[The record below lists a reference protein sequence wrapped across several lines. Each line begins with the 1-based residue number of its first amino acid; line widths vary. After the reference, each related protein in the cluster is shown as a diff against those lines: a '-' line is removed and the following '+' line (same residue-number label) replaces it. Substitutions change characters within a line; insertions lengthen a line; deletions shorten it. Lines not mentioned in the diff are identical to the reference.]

1 MLDAQPLSASLG
13 AAIDGI
19 QLTGCSNNEQVA
31 SILAAL
37 DEYGVLQFR
46 GQSLSAAALR
56 DFTAEIGPLF
66 RHHADEGVLFADG
79 IPEVLEMRKE
89 PDGVRLFGGS
99 DWHADVTFQPIRGYV
114 SVLHALII
122 PPCGGDTAF
131 ASTARAFEALSPAMR
146 DMLRGLRAV
155 HNYYGPTGE
164 SVEGLN
170 ASHPV
175 VYANPRTGRES
186 IYLNRMFVTHFEG
199 MTCEESRPL
208 VDFLAKHITRPE
220 FTCRVQWEEGQVVMW
235 DNFSTLHYPINDFTG
250 QRRLLIRCTAL
261 EGQLAE

>member
-1 MLDAQPLSASLG
+1 MLDVQPLSASLG
-13 AAIDGI
+13 AAVDGI
-19 QLTGCSNNEQVA
+19 QLTGRSNNEQMA
-31 SILAAL
+31 SILTAL

-56 DFTAEIGPLF
+56 DLTAGIGPLF

-99 DWHADVTFQPIRGYV
+99 DWHADVTFQPMRGYV

-122 PPCGGDTAF
+122 PPFGGDTAF
-131 ASTARAFEALSPAMR
+131 ASTVRAFEALSPAMQ

-155 HNYYGPTGE
+155 HNYYGPMGE
-164 SVEGLN
+164 TVDGLN
-170 ASHPV
+170 AVHPV
-175 VYANPRTGRES
+175 VYVNPRTGHES

-199 MTCEESRPL
+199 MTSEESRPL
-208 VDFLAKHITRPE
+208 IDFLDKHMTRPE
-220 FTCRVQWEEGQVVMW
+220 FTCRIQWEVGQVVMW
-235 DNFSTLHYPINDFTG
+235 NNFSTLHYPINDFSG
-250 QRRLLIRCTAL
+250 ERRLLIRCTAL
-261 EGQLAE
+261 EGEAA

>member
-1 MLDAQPLSASLG
+1 MLDVQPLSASLG
-13 AAIDGI
+13 AAVDGI
-19 QLTGCSNNEQVA
+19 QLTGRSNNEQMA
-31 SILAAL
+31 SILTAL

-56 DFTAEIGPLF
+56 DLTAGIGPLF

-99 DWHADVTFQPIRGYV
+99 DWHADVTFQPMRGYV

-131 ASTARAFEALSPAMR
+131 ASTVRAFEALSPAMQ

-155 HNYYGPTGE
+155 HNYHGPMGE
-164 SVEGLN
+164 TVDGLN
-170 ASHPV
+170 AVHPV
-175 VYANPRTGRES
+175 VYVNPRTSHEI

-199 MTCEESRPL
+199 MTSEESRPL
-208 VDFLAKHITRPE
+208 IDFLDKHMTRPE
-220 FTCRVQWEEGQVVMW
+220 FTCRIQWEVGQVVMW
-235 DNFSTLHYPINDFTG
+235 NNFSTLHYPINDFSG
-250 QRRLLIRCTAL
+250 ERRLLIRCTAL
-261 EGQLAE
+261 EGEAA

>member
-1 MLDAQPLSASLG
+1 MLDVQPLSASLG
-13 AAIDGI
+13 AAVDGI
-19 QLTGCSNNEQVA
+19 QLTGRSNNEQMA
-31 SILAAL
+31 SILTAL

-56 DFTAEIGPLF
+56 DLTAEIGPLF

-131 ASTARAFEALSPAMR
+131 ASTVRAFEALSPAMQ

-155 HNYYGPTGE
+155 HNYYGPMGE
-164 SVEGLN
+164 SRR
-170 ASHPV
+170 
-175 VYANPRTGRES
+175 RT
-186 IYLNRMFVTHFEG
+186 
-199 MTCEESRPL
+199 
-208 VDFLAKHITRPE
+208 
-220 FTCRVQWEEGQVVMW
+220 
-235 DNFSTLHYPINDFTG
+235 
-250 QRRLLIRCTAL
+250 QRRPPSGLRQSAYRTREHLSQSDVRDPLRRHDLRREQTSYRL
-261 EGQLAE
+261 SR